1 VRKFIIALAILL
13 GVIFIIGQLSEVQSI
28 IETLQQG
35 DWRFLIIAFLVQT
48 VWLGN
53 VALSYWAIY
62 RLLNLSEKTFTLFN
76 LAAAANF
83 VNVVAPTA
91 GMGGMAVFVS
101 HARKESY
108 SGGRAAI
115 AGALYVLFDYIGFI
129 LVLAVAIIIL
139 IRRNNLTWVE
149 LSASLILVIL
159 AITLSVLLFL
169 GTRSAN
175 ALGRALAWLASLVN
189 IGSRALLKRDYL
201 SEQRAFEFAA
211 DAAEGLSE
219 IRTRPINLIFP
230 AVLALS
236 NKFLLIAVFTL
247 VFLSFNVPFT
257 AGTIIAGFSIS
268 YLFLIVSPTPS
279 GIGVVEGVLTLTLRS
294 LNVPLG
300 AAAVIALAYRGIS
313 FWFPLLVGMFSF
325 RILGESKDIDTP
337 NEYV

>member
-1 VRKFIIALAILL
+1 
-13 GVIFIIGQLSEVQSI
+13 
-28 IETLQQG
+28 
-35 DWRFLIIAFLVQT
+35 
-48 VWLGN
+48 
-53 VALSYWAIY
+53 
-62 RLLNLSEKTFTLFN
+62 
-76 LAAAANF
+76 
-83 VNVVAPTA
+83 
-91 GMGGMAVFVS
+91 
-101 HARKESY
+101 
-108 SGGRAAI
+108 
-115 AGALYVLFDYIGFI
+115 

>member
-62 RLLNLSEKTFTLFN
+62 RLLNLREKTFTLFN

-115 AGALYVLFDYIGFI
+115 AGALYVLFD
-129 LVLAVAIIIL
+129 
-139 IRRNNLTWVE
+139 
-149 LSASLILVIL
+149 
-159 AITLSVLLFL
+159 
-169 GTRSAN
+169 
-175 ALGRALAWLASLVN
+175 
-189 IGSRALLKRDYL
+189 
-201 SEQRAFEFAA
+201 
-211 DAAEGLSE
+211 
-219 IRTRPINLIFP
+219 
-230 AVLALS
+230 
-236 NKFLLIAVFTL
+236 
-247 VFLSFNVPFT
+247 
-257 AGTIIAGFSIS
+257 
-268 YLFLIVSPTPS
+268 
-279 GIGVVEGVLTLTLRS
+279 
-294 LNVPLG
+294 
-300 AAAVIALAYRGIS
+300 
-313 FWFPLLVGMFSF
+313 
-325 RILGESKDIDTP
+325 
-337 NEYV
+337 

>member
-1 VRKFIIALAILL
+1 MRKFIIALAILL

-279 GIGVVEGVLTLTLRS
+279 GIGVEGVLTLTLRS